1 MNQILICM
9 YDLDSVNM
17 LVYFVVRNFFV
28 TLKCINIARSIKA
41 VNFDLYIHGS
51 NMQKNGIQASRCFF
65 IRPLDHQA
73 YHFFN

>member
-28 TLKCINIARSIKA
+28 TLKCINMARSIKA

-51 NMQKNGIQASRCFF
+51 NMQKNNGTLCHSTVDI
-65 IRPLDHQA
+65 LV
-73 YHFFN
+73 YHSSAITT